1 MSTSPATTPRTTL
14 AITALAPMAWGT
26 TYLVTTEL
34 LPTGRPLL
42 AGALRALPAGL
53 ILLALTRRL
62 PSGSW
67 WWRAAVLGVLN
78 IGGFFALL
86 FVAAERLH
94 GGVAAALGAIQPLI
108 AACLAAVLLGERL
121 RRRTVLAGM
130 LGVAGVAMIV
140 LQPGAHL
147 DAVGVAAGLGGA
159 ASMASG
165 VTLTKRW
172 RTPSPSATASAL
184 PPTVSNLAF
193 TSWQLVV
200 GGSLL
205 LIASIAVEGAPPA
218 LTATNLIGFAWL
230 ATAGTAVAYAL
241 WFRGIARLPV
251 ANVALLGLLSP
262 LVAVTAGYLVLDQRL
277 GAIQLT
283 GMAVVLAALWLGQR
297 SPQTA
302 GQTAPRAI
310 DLARMPRVARRL
322 SSAMIGKML
331 ASRHC

>member
-1 MSTSPATTPRTTL
+1 MSTTQANTRGATL
-14 AITALAPMAWGT
+14 ALTALAPMAWGT

-34 LPTGRPLL
+34 LPEGRPLL

-62 PSGSW
+62 PQGSW

-108 AACLAAVLLGERL
+108 AACLAAVVLGERL
-121 RRRTVLAGM
+121 RRQAVLAGM
-130 LGVAGVAMIV
+130 LGVTGVAMIV

-147 DAVGVAAGLGGA
+147 DPLGVAAGLGGA
-159 ASMASG
+159 ASMAAG

-172 RTPSPSATASAL
+172 RTASANDGSS
-184 PPTVSNLAF
+184 VSNLAF

-205 LIASIAVEGAPPA
+205 AVASLSVEGAPPS
-218 LTATNLIGFAWL
+218 LTASNVAGFVWL
-230 ATAGTAVAYAL
+230 ATVGTAVAYAL

-262 LVAVTAGYLVLDQRL
+262 LVAVTAGYLVLDQHL
-277 GAIQLT
+277 GALQL
-283 GMAVVLAALWLGQR
+283 GGIAVVLSALWLGQR
-297 SPQTA
+297 SPHVQRSPQA
-302 GQTAPRAI
+302 VPRAI
-310 DLARMPRVARRL
+310 VLARMPRVARRL
-322 SSAMIGKML
+322 SSAMIGKMF

>member
-1 MSTSPATTPRTTL
+1 MSTKQATAPRATL
-14 AITALAPMAWGT
+14 ALTALAPMAWGT

-34 LPTGRPLL
+34 LPSGRPLL

-53 ILLALTRRL
+53 MLFALTRRL
-62 PSGSW
+62 PRGSW

-108 AACLAAVLLGERL
+108 AACLAALLLGEQL
-121 RRRTVLAGM
+121 RRRTVLAGV

-147 DAVGVAAGLGGA
+147 DPLGVAAGLGGA

-172 RTPSPSATASAL
+172 RTASSAVSGAD
-184 PPTVSNLAF
+184 VSNLAF

-205 LIASIAVEGAPPA
+205 LLASIAVEGAPPS
-218 LTATNLIGFAWL
+218 LTASNVAGFVWL
-230 ATAGTAVAYAL
+230 ATVGTAIAYAL

-262 LVAVTAGYLVLDQRL
+262 LVAVAAGYLALDQHL
-277 GAIQLT
+277 GVLQLT
-283 GMAVVLAALWLGQR
+283 GMAVVLSALWLGQH
-297 SPQTA
+297 SAQA
-302 GQTAPRAI
+302 APRAI
-310 DLARMPRVARRL
+310 VRARMPRVARRL
-322 SSAMIGKML
+322 SSAMIGKMF